1 MNLKLITISIFMF
14 VATLS
19 FAQTEK
25 QFLRA
30 GNIAFENSEYYE
42 AIAYFE
48 NALKFNK
55 NNSNAIYR
63 TAMSYYN
70 LKDYEN
76 AAKYFKKTNDI
87 HEYPLLDFY
96 AATNQKALG
105 NYEEAI
111 ALFQSFNN
119 YYPIQGYF
127 KAKSE
132 QEIAS
137 CYWALDQK
145 INEEQEITQ
154 LAKPL
159 NTGYSDFGA
168 TYLTE
173 NIIQVT
179 SLQSITKNLKSD
191 FKAGVFAF
199 DKNENKFTE
208 NEDFDFPI
216 SKDSLDYANGFYL
229 AEKNEFYY
237 TECYTEHELGEKVCD
252 IYVRKYKDNTWGN
265 ATKLNINIYE
275 YTETQPQLSINEN
288 GESVLFFTSDR
299 PGGKGKLDIWMAKEI
314 SFGNFEA
321 PINLPSTINT
331 IDNESTPYFDQE
343 KQSLYFSSEWHY
355 GFGGYDIFESKL
367 DNNKWQAPTNL
378 GEPINSSANDQYF
391 YPTPY
396 ESVLFSSNREGA
408 MQLKGA
414 ACCFDIF
421 EYTIPNTTTEKD
433 SNHLIATNDLENNIE
448 NNFNANSKLNNPLTP
463 IEYKIKQL
471 TESLPATVY
480 FHNDEPNPKSTATKT
495 TLTYQQSYDSYKN
508 VSPLYFAT
516 FDDETAVKNWFNN
529 VDKAYQELNEFL
541 EILAEILPEQKMTL
555 TIEGYC
561 SPLAL
566 NDYNINL
573 AKRRI
578 VNLENYIL
586 KWNNAQLKPYFDSGD
601 LKFEDAPFGEEK
613 ANQQISD
620 SVDNTKESIFN
631 PKAAQER
638 RVSII
643 AVKVN

>member
-1 MNLKLITISIFMF
+1 MF
-14 VATLS
+14 VANIC

-25 QFLRA
+25 QFLKA
-30 GNIAFENSEYYE
+30 GNIAFENNQFYE

-48 NALKFNK
+48 DALKFNK

-63 TAMSYYN
+63 TAMSYFN

-76 AAKYFKKTNDI
+76 AAKYFEKTNDI
-87 HEYPLLDFY
+87 NEYPLIVFY

-111 ALFQSFNN
+111 TLFQNFNN
-119 YYPIQGYF
+119 YYSIQGYY

-145 INEEQEITQ
+145 INDDQEITQ
-154 LAKPL
+154 LAKSL

-173 NIIQVT
+173 NLIQVT

-191 FKAGVFAF
+191 FKAEIFAF
-199 DKNENKFTE
+199 DKKENKFTE
-208 NEDFDFPI
+208 NENFDFPI
-216 SKDSLDYANGFYL
+216 NNDSLDYANGFYFK
-229 AEKNEFYY
+229 EKEQFYY

-252 IYVRKYKDNTWGN
+252 IYVRKYKDNTWG
-265 ATKLNINIYE
+265 APTKLNINIYE

-288 GESVLFFTSDR
+288 GETILYFVSDR
-299 PGGKGKLDIWMAKEI
+299 PGGKGKLDIWKAKEI
-314 SFGNFEA
+314 SFGNFET

-331 IDNESTPYFDQE
+331 IDNESTPFFDQE

-355 GFGGYDIFESKL
+355 GFGGYDIFESKFI
-367 DNNKWQAPTNL
+367 NNKWQDPINL

-396 ESVLFSSNREGA
+396 ATVLFSSNRKGA
-408 MQLKGA
+408 MQLKGS

-421 EYTIPNTTTEKD
+421 EYSMPTNITEND
-433 SNHLIATNDLENNIE
+433 SNQLIATNNLDYNSDNSS
-448 NNFNANSKLNNPLTP
+448 NFNNQLTP
-463 IEYKIKQL
+463 IETKIKQL

-480 FHNDEPNPKSTATKT
+480 FHNDEPNPKSTVTKT
-495 TLTYQQSYDSYKN
+495 KLNYQQSYESYKN
-508 VSPLYFAT
+508 VSPLYFQ
-516 FDDETAVKNWFNN
+516 EFNN
-529 VDKAYQELNEFL
+529 EEAITDWFKNVDESFQELNQFL
-541 EILAEILPEQKMTL
+541 ATLAAILPEQKITL

-586 KWNNAQLKPYFDSGD
+586 KWNNGQLKPYFDAGD
-601 LKFEDAPFGEEK
+601 LKFVDAPFGEEK
-613 ANQQISD
+613 ADTNISD

-643 AVKVN
+643 ALKVN